1 MNARVSVEVWKMEGI
16 RPLFVE
22 SPAVPYLHDSI
33 TQTSCQPDTRARCCS
48 CCIARRCIPEF
59 CFFFGMNHWQK
70 FSTGFDQKPQNKDL
84 EVLVSAAKFPLV

>member
-33 TQTSCQPDTRARCCS
+33 TQTSCQPDTHARC
-48 CCIARRCIPEF
+48 CIPEF
-59 CFFFGMNHWQK
+59 WFFFGMNHWQK